1 MPRIRTIKPEF
12 CTSEQVAECSTTA
25 RLLFVCMWC
34 FCDDAGRH
42 PSSAKRLKM
51 ECFPGDSFTEGDIQ
65 QMIAELIEAGLL
77 VEYAWEGK
85 LYLQVTGWHHQ
96 RIEKA
101 SYKFGPFDSDG
112 GPAPLDDQSTTAR
125 RPLDDSSPPEGNGRE
140 GRGKEGKGE
149 DGGVADTSTTPPAAT
164 TPKPPVSPQEPLSE
178 FEFPVTGDPSKPTW
192 WLTSAKLDEYR
203 EAFPALDIEAEM
215 RAARQYVRDAP
226 ARRKTARGMH
236 KFLGDWLRRSQDN
249 PKLRS
254 GASGGSGSLKTFG
267 QQRTENT
274 SSAIKRFAERRSGDE
289 R

>member
-51 ECFPGDSFTEGDIQ
+51 ECFPGDSFTEGEIQ

-77 VEYAWEGK
+77 VEYEWESK
-85 LYLQVTGWHHQ
+85 HYLQVTGWHHQ

-112 GPAPLDDQSTTAR
+112 GPAPVDEYSTTDR
-125 RPLDDSSPPEGNGRE
+125 RPIDDSSPPEGKGV
-140 GRGKEGKGE
+140 EGKGVE
-149 DGGVADTSTTPPAAT
+149 GSGGDGGVADKSTTSPAAD
-164 TPKPPVSPQEPLSE
+164 KDLLSE

-192 WLTSAKLDEYR
+192 WLAKAKLEEYR

-215 RAARQYVRDAP
+215 RAARQYVRDDT

-236 KFLGDWLRRSQDN
+236 RFLGDWLRRSQDN
-249 PKLRS
+249 PKMRS
-254 GASGGSGSLKTFG
+254 GARGGNGSSKTFA
-267 QQRTENT
+267 QQRVENT
-274 SSAIKRFAERRSGDE
+274 KQAIEDFANG
-289 R
+289 